1 MRYTGSE
8 SKITHLTSELLDRM
22 LMERCQVRWY
32 KHIPKGLQFWT
43 DCVTPLEM
51 TPSQS
56 LIEDQW
62 EVIRRLLPDDLEQSA
77 RDHGAMRRRRGQ
89 VSSAEQLLRLILMH
103 VAGGLSLE
111 QTVTRAQA
119 RGLASLNAM
128 ALHKRLCTS
137 SRWLEALTG
146 YLLQEIQPHLRQNE
160 DCWGIGRRVRILD
173 ATDVHEPGSTGSSWR
188 IHYSLRLPE
197 LCCDF
202 FELTDFHGAESLRRL
217 PVEPGDLVLVDRGY
231 NDRRAVGQILDCGGE
246 LIMRYNSGAFP
257 LLNPAGQPFDPL
269 PKLRPLKIGQ
279 TGEWKVRFVVEN
291 GRQLS
296 ARLCAL
302 RKSPEQARRARVRA
316 QRKSKRNNS
325 QVRPETLEYA
335 DYVVLLST
343 LSSQEMKLAAVLE
356 FYRARWQVELA
367 FKRLKSL
374 LQMGQVPKKKEASC
388 RAWMQGKILTALL
401 IERLLCE
408 ARFFSPWGYPL

>member
-1 MRYTGSE
+1 
-8 SKITHLTSELLDRM
+8 
-22 LMERCQVRWY
+22 
-32 KHIPKGLQFWT
+32 
-43 DCVTPLEM
+43 M
-51 TPSQS
+51 TPSRS
-56 LIEDQW
+56 LIEDDW
-62 EVIRRLLPDDLEQSA
+62 PVIRRLLPDDLEQSA
-77 RDHGAMRRRRGQ
+77 REHGAMRRRRGQ
-89 VSSAEQLLRLILMH
+89 VKSAEQLLRLILMH

-119 RGLASLNAM
+119 RGLATLNAM

-137 SRWLEALTG
+137 RQWLEALTAH
-146 YLLQEIQPHLRQNE
+146 LLAGIKPHLRQNE

-173 ATDVHEPGSTGSSWR
+173 ATDIQEPGSTGSSWR

-197 LCCDF
+197 MCCDF
-202 FELTDFHGAESLRRL
+202 FELTDDHGAESLRRL
-217 PVEPGDLVLVDRGY
+217 PVESGDLVLVDRGY
-231 NDRRAVGQILDCGGE
+231 NDRKAVGQILECGGE

-257 LLNPAGQPFDPL
+257 LLNCAGQSLDPL
-269 PKLRPLKIGQ
+269 KNLRPLKIGEL
-279 TGEWKVRFVVEN
+279 GEWKVKFVSDQGQQVC
-291 GRQLS
+291 

-302 RKSPEQARRARVRA
+302 RKSPEQSRRARLKA
-316 QRKSKRNNS
+316 KRKAARN
-325 QVRPETLEYA
+325 QVQIRPETLEYA
-335 DYVVLLST
+335 EFVVLLST
-343 LSSQEMKLAAVLE
+343 LSSQEMKLLVVLE

>member
-1 MRYTGSE
+1 
-8 SKITHLTSELLDRM
+8 
-22 LMERCQVRWY
+22 
-32 KHIPKGLQFWT
+32 
-43 DCVTPLEM
+43 M
-51 TPSQS
+51 TPSRT
-56 LIEDQW
+56 LIEDDW
-62 EVIRRLLPDDLEQSA
+62 PVIRRLFPENLDQSA
-77 RDHGAMRRRRGQ
+77 REHGAMQRRRGQ
-89 VSSAEQLLRLILMH
+89 ISSAEQLLRLILMH

-111 QTVTRAQA
+111 QTVTRARV
-119 RGLASLNAM
+119 RGLATLNAM
-128 ALHKRLCTS
+128 ALHKRLCAS
-137 SRWLEALTG
+137 QRWLQALTG
-146 YLLQEIQPHLRQNE
+146 YLLIDIRAHLRPNE
-160 DCWGIGRRVRILD
+160 DCWGLGRRVRILD
-173 ATDVHEPGSTGSSWR
+173 ATDIQEPGSTGSDWR

-197 LCCDF
+197 MCCDF
-202 FELTDFHGAESLRRL
+202 FDLTDSHGAESLRRL

-231 NDRRAVGQILDCGGE
+231 NDRKAVSRVLECGGE

-257 LLNPAGQPFDPL
+257 LLDSRGQSFDPL
-269 PKLRPLKIGQ
+269 EKLRPLEIGQ
-279 TGEWKVRFVVEN
+279 TGEWAVRFLSQK
-291 GRQLS
+291 GQKIS

-302 RKSPEQARRARVRA
+302 RKSPEQSRRARLKAR
-316 QRKSKRNNS
+316 RKAERN
-325 QVRPETLEYA
+325 QVQIRPETLEYA

-343 LSSQEMKLAAVLE
+343 LNAREMKLPVVLE